1 VLGWDRFFLPFY
13 ALITVAAAERWSV
26 KREKATQNDPKSL

>member
-1 VLGWDRFFLPFY
+1 
-13 ALITVAAAERWSV
+13 LITVAAAERWSV